1 MTDERPS
8 LSLQKTLNTPDEVI
22 GTAARPARMIMAPLI
37 GLH

>member
-8 LSLQKTLNTPDEVI
+8 LSLQKTPNTPDEVI
-22 GTAARPARMIMAPLI
+22 GTVARPVRLIMAPLI